1 MIDFKNFKTPECIK
15 SLAKALLN
23 LESETELTENC
34 FLDISVDWSTY
45 SNFGEQLNENEKVVE
60 IIINRY
66 TFEKCSS
73 IKNVR
78 RNLIEN
84 KLVETVIALPHGL
97 LDGTMISVTVIVLSR
112 NNDSIRFVNAEKVFC
127 PLDLSKNT
135 LDEECIKVILFAC
148 SADGKIS
155 CTIKNPDG
163 LDNDLN
169 LYPMN

>member
-45 SNFGEQLNENEKVVE
+45 SNFGEQLNENEKVVG
-60 IIINRY
+60 IIINRC

-84 KLVETVIALPHGL
+84 KLV
-97 LDGTMISVTVIVLSR
+97 
-112 NNDSIRFVNAEKVFC
+112 K
-127 PLDLSKNT
+127 
-135 LDEECIKVILFAC
+135 
-148 SADGKIS
+148 
-155 CTIKNPDG
+155 
-163 LDNDLN
+163 
-169 LYPMN
+169 